1 VTQHSGETLTDRPS
15 AHPKADV
22 PDQLFDDPAQ
32 EQRWRARFTA
42 PRIGLPDWARDA
54 PDRCTY
60 PSNSSGTW
68 EIYAWDRATDQHRQ
82 VTNRPAGTHSATLTP
97 DGGQLWWFADTD
109 GDEFGH
115 WVAEPFAGLPA
126 GDAPEPAV
134 APPAA
139 GPADALDGYPA
150 GLDIGQRV
158 VALGTATDDGSR
170 IWISRDGGP
179 AELIYQHAEDAGVG
193 ALSHDETL
201 LAISHSEHGDSRHP
215 SLRVVRVS
223 GGDGAQLGETVAELS
238 DGPGKGL
245 SPMEFPDL
253 PGDTRLLVGHERRGR
268 DELLIWDVATG
279 VQTELPIDLPGEL
292 SGGFYPD
299 GAALLVVHTHAAR
312 TTLHRYD
319 LVTGEL
325 ETLGTAPGCVGSA
338 SVRPDGTVEYS
349 CSSAAAPPSV
359 RALFPDG
366 TDSELIAPAGERAP
380 GSVPVVD
387 AWVPSPGGTDSNGAA
402 VHALIAV
409 PAGTWPESGQPL
421 PTVFVLHGG
430 PHAADED
437 RFSAVRAAWV
447 EAGFAVV
454 EVNYRG
460 STGYGSGWRDA
471 IEGNPGLTELADVA
485 AVHDWCI
492 EQGLADPA
500 RCVVNGWS
508 WGGYLTLLALGTQP
522 DRWAAGIAGVPVA
535 DYLTAYADEME
546 QLRAFDRA
554 LFGGS
559 PEQLPERYRAASPL
573 TYVARVRAPVLVLA
587 GENDPRCPI
596 QQVDNYLDALAARG
610 DLDYRVLRFDAG
622 HGSLVVAE
630 TIRYTAAE
638 IAFARR
644 AVLS

>member
-1 VTQHSGETLTDRPS
+1 
-15 AHPKADV
+15 
-22 PDQLFDDPAQ
+22 
-32 EQRWRARFTA
+32 
-42 PRIGLPDWARDA
+42 
-54 PDRCTY
+54 
-60 PSNSSGTW
+60 
-68 EIYAWDRATDQHRQ
+68 
-82 VTNRPAGTHSATLTP
+82 
-97 DGGQLWWFADTD
+97 
-109 GDEFGH
+109 
-115 WVAEPFAGLPA
+115 
-126 GDAPEPAV
+126 
-134 APPAA
+134 
-139 GPADALDGYPA
+139 
-150 GLDIGQRV
+150 
-158 VALGTATDDGSR
+158 
-170 IWISRDGGP
+170 
-179 AELIYQHAEDAGVG
+179 
-193 ALSHDETL
+193 
-201 LAISHSEHGDSRHP
+201 
-215 SLRVVRVS
+215 
-223 GGDGAQLGETVAELS
+223 
-238 DGPGKGL
+238 
-245 SPMEFPDL
+245 
-253 PGDTRLLVGHERRGR
+253 
-268 DELLIWDVATG
+268 
-279 VQTELPIDLPGEL
+279 
-292 SGGFYPD
+292 
-299 GAALLVVHTHAAR
+299 VVHTHAAR

-387 AWVPSPGGTDSNGAA
+387 AWVPSPGGTGD

-492 EQGLADPA
+492 AQGLADPA

-559 PEQLPERYRAASPL
+559 PEQLPDRYRAASPL

-596 QQVDNYLDALAARG
+596 QQVDNYLDA
-610 DLDYRVLRFDAG
+610 
-622 HGSLVVAE
+622 
-630 TIRYTAAE
+630 AAE